1 MVVFTIILA
10 GIGGSVL
17 ENAVFLRLLDFF
29 FLRVTYIIVLFIGHG
44 LKREESA

>member
-1 MVVFTIILA
+1 MV

-29 FLRVTYIIVLFIGHG
+29 IFLRVTYIIVSFIGHD